1 MSLTREHTQEDL
13 SVAYISA
20 VAAKAGFDCLPFG
33 KHDYGV
39 DLQIIPIEVGD
50 DNVRYPDGIPLLIQA
65 KASHNFRIDENDI
78 LYDLKVRNYNILAKV
93 RKGYPYILVLY
104 CMPTDENDWLKVDDE
119 STILKH
125 NGYWKSFQG
134 EPESNHAQSVRIAI
148 PRDQKFTESALKSI
162 MAKVQEEDGLC

>member
-20 VAAKAGFDCLPFG
+20 VAAKAGFDCVPFG

-39 DLQIIPIEVGD
+39 DLQIIPIEVGE
-50 DNVRYPDGIPLLIQA
+50 DNRRYPDGIPLLIQA
-65 KASHNFRIDENDI
+65 KASQNFHIDENNI
-78 LYDLKVRNYNILAKV
+78 LYDLKTRNYNILVKE

-104 CMPTDENDWLKVDDE
+104 CMPANENNWLKVEDD

-125 NGYWKSFQG
+125 NGYWKSLLG
-134 EPESNHAQSVRIAI
+134 EPESGNTQSVRIAI
-148 PRDQKFTESALKSI
+148 PREQKFTESALKSI
-162 MAKVQEEDGLC
+162 MVKIQEEEDL